1 MKKEKQIPEQ
11 NVNRLQGVVNRVR
24 KDNPEYLDMIFHLGV
39 KVEKEPARFGAPQD
53 VGETCQ
59 VEEQHIRGSESCLG
73 LGERGGPASRVPT
86 GDRCGR
92 GPAASRGHLCSPPTS
107 PKAKPKAL
115 FSRLPGAADS
125 CWWFRVARSGG
136 LECGPPPWVGGAF
149 HRQDLIYSHGDPRG
163 SERRLRWLSPTLH
176 LRRVCFALHPQI
188 SKRGRPARPGSNAM
202 QGLQP
207 ARTGW
212 DELLGASPSAFP
224 KPCLCIPGSET
235 CLYCLSFQLVF
246 HPQTKSLKTR
256 PFGQAENSQGRKRR
270 GKVAGGPFSGS
281 LRPSNWN
288 KLPGVGGA
296 GTY

>member
-1 MKKEKQIPEQ
+1 MGHPKTWGRRARWRNSTSEAPKAVWGLARGEGPRPGSRQ
-11 NVNRLQGVVNRVR
+11 VTGAGGVRLPPGDTFALRPPPR
-24 KDNPEYLDMIFHLGV
+24 KPSQ
-39 KVEKEPARFGAPQD
+39 KP
-53 VGETCQ
+53 
-59 VEEQHIRGSESCLG
+59 
-73 LGERGGPASRVPT
+73 
-86 GDRCGR
+86 
-92 GPAASRGHLCSPPTS
+92 CSP
-107 PKAKPKAL
+107 AFL
-115 FSRLPGAADS
+115 ERLIPAGGFAS
-125 CWWFRVARSGG
+125 LAR
-136 LECGPPPWVGGAF
+136 VGGAF

-176 LRRVCFALHPQI
+176 LQRVCFALHPQI

-207 ARTGW
+207 ARAGW

-256 PFGQAENSQGRKRR
+256 PFGRAENSQGRKRR